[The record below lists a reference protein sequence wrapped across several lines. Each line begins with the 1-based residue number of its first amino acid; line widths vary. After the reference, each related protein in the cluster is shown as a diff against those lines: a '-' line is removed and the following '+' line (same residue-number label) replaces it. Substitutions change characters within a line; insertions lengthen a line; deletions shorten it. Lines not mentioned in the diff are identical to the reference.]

1 VGRRFDP
8 DRAHKIEMTGNKAFP
23 NPILSLRQIFSFNA
37 PQHLLPFGVLLS
49 RGVKTLAHRKREIKV
64 SLRKKAQAP
73 ATVAA
78 WSVSDL
84 SALYTQNRS
93 SLIAQAR
100 RILRSDADA
109 AEVVQDAF
117 LKFIL
122 AAPELDTAD
131 RAMAYLRT
139 TVNNLCLNVI
149 RATGSRPN
157 LVAIDSDATQ
167 ERLSEI
173 AAENHIPMDATLAA
187 AEDASIIRE
196 ALSRLSK
203 TQRTALV
210 MWEVEGRTTKEIATA
225 IGTSEKNV
233 RHVVQRARAS
243 FIRVLTEW
251 VVDEKTGATALD
263 SISGTYKKAA
273 ELAKKSSKVALSLL
287 IVMVAFLG
295 FNSVT
300 GSEFNNG
307 SLVSTFT
314 QEAPASVQS
323 SPSSLPDTNIDLSN
337 QKFIEDNSAINFRTS
352 KSLFAGLSKDGLPTG
367 FTVSDTTGNVG
378 SLFVSSQST
387 ITNPDG
393 YVLVSYAQSLG
404 ESTLNALFSQTI
416 TVDGAGT
423 SYFASP
429 SVTVAGSWF
438 PLTQT
443 GSASAITR
451 LSNGNYLL
459 TATIYIDSTVD
470 SALFVAATG
479 GLDVDAIPNEIT
491 TRIILNSSKS
501 SILAQAINIG
511 AKGVK

>member
-1 VGRRFDP
+1 
-8 DRAHKIEMTGNKAFP
+8 
-23 NPILSLRQIFSFNA
+23 
-37 PQHLLPFGVLLS
+37 
-49 RGVKTLAHRKREIKV
+49 V
-64 SLRKKAQAP
+64 SLRNKAQAP

-149 RATGSRPN
+149 RASGSRPN

-173 AAENHIPMDATLAA
+173 AAENHIPMDSTLAA

-196 ALSRLSK
+196 ALSRLSE

-251 VVDEKTGATALD
+251 VVDEKTGSTALD
-263 SISGTYKKAA
+263 ALSGTYKKAA

-300 GSEFNNG
+300 GSEFNTPTVTATAKQE
-307 SLVSTFT
+307 LPSTVNS
-314 QEAPASVQS
+314 EANNSSQS
-323 SPSSLPDTNIDLSN
+323 SAEEILSA
-337 QKFIEDNSAINFRTS
+337 QKIIQDYSAINFRTS

-367 FTVSDTTGNVG
+367 FTVSDLAGDVG
-378 SLFVSSQST
+378 SVGLSTQST

-393 YVLVSYAQSLG
+393 YVLVSYLQTYGDNVLNLLMSQSV
-404 ESTLNALFSQTI
+404 
-416 TVDGAGT
+416 TVDGSGT
-423 SYFASP
+423 SYYASP
-429 SVTVAGSWF
+429 SITVAGSWF

-443 GSASAITR
+443 GSASSITR

-459 TATIYIDSTVD
+459 TATLYIDSTID

>member
-1 VGRRFDP
+1 
-8 DRAHKIEMTGNKAFP
+8 
-23 NPILSLRQIFSFNA
+23 
-37 PQHLLPFGVLLS
+37 
-49 RGVKTLAHRKREIKV
+49 V

-73 ATVAA
+73 ASVAA

-196 ALSRLSK
+196 ALSRLSE

-210 MWEVEGRTTKEIATA
+210 MWEVEGRTTKEIASA

-273 ELAKKSSKVALSLL
+273 EIAKKSSKVALSLL

-300 GSEFNNG
+300 GSEFNTP
-307 SLVSTFT
+307 SITATAT
-314 QEAPASVQS
+314 QELPASVNSETNGNSSQS
-323 SPSSLPDTNIDLSN
+323 SIEEIPLT
-337 QKFIEDNSAINFRTS
+337 QKLIQDNAVINFRTS
-352 KSLFAGLSKDGLPTG
+352 KSLFAGLSKDGLPIG
-367 FTVSDTTGNVG
+367 FTISDSAGDVG
-378 SLFVSSQST
+378 SFGLSTSSK

-393 YVLVSYAQSLG
+393 YVLVSYLQAYGDNVVNLLMSQSV
-404 ESTLNALFSQTI
+404 
-416 TVDGAGT
+416 TVDGSGT
-423 SYFASP
+423 SYYASP
-429 SVTVAGSWF
+429 SITVAGSWF
-438 PLTQT
+438 PLTQA
-443 GSASAITR
+443 GSSSTITR
-451 LSNGNYLL
+451 LASGNYLL
-459 TATIYIDSTVD
+459 TATLYIDSTVE
-470 SALFVAATG
+470 SPLFVQATG
-479 GLDVDAIPNEIT
+479 GLDVDAIPSEIT
-491 TRIILNSSKS
+491 TRIILDSSKS

-511 AKGVK
+511 AKGAK

>member
-1 VGRRFDP
+1 
-8 DRAHKIEMTGNKAFP
+8 
-23 NPILSLRQIFSFNA
+23 
-37 PQHLLPFGVLLS
+37 
-49 RGVKTLAHRKREIKV
+49 V
-64 SLRKKAQAP
+64 SLREKAQAP

-157 LVAIDSDATQ
+157 LVALDSDSSQ

-196 ALSRLSK
+196 ALSRLSE

-210 MWEVEGRTTKEIATA
+210 MWEVEGRTTKEIAQT

-243 FIRVLTEW
+243 FIRILTEW
-251 VVDEKTGATALD
+251 VVDEKTGSTALEAL
-263 SISGTYKKAA
+263 SGTYKKAA

-300 GSEFNNG
+300 GSEFN
-307 SLVSTFT
+307 SPTIIASAQQEVPSTVSSETNNNSSQSAAEENLST
-314 QEAPASVQS
+314 QKITQ
-323 SPSSLPDTNIDLSN
+323 
-337 QKFIEDNSAINFRTS
+337 DNLTVNFRTS
-352 KSLFAGLSKDGLPTG
+352 NSLFAGLSKDGLPAG
-367 FTVSDTTGNVG
+367 FTVSDLAGDVG
-378 SLFVSSQST
+378 SVGLSSQS
-387 ITNPDG
+387 IIKNPDG
-393 YVLVSYAQSLG
+393 YVLVSYLQAYGDNAVNLLMSQSV
-404 ESTLNALFSQTI
+404 TI
-416 TVDGAGT
+416 DGAGT
-423 SYFASP
+423 SYYASP
-429 SVTVAGSWF
+429 SITVAGSWF
-438 PLTQT
+438 PLTQA
-443 GSASAITR
+443 GSASTISR
-451 LSNGNYLL
+451 LPNGNYLL
-459 TATIYIDSTVD
+459 TATLYIDSTVD

-491 TRIILNSSKS
+491 TRIILDSSKGT
-501 SILAQAINIG
+501 ILAQAINIG
-511 AKGVK
+511 ARGVK

>member
-1 VGRRFDP
+1 
-8 DRAHKIEMTGNKAFP
+8 M
-23 NPILSLRQIFSFNA
+23 
-37 PQHLLPFGVLLS
+37 
-49 RGVKTLAHRKREIKV
+49 AHRKREIKV

-157 LVAIDSDATQ
+157 LVAIDSDASQ

-173 AAENHIPMDATLAA
+173 AAENHIPMDSTLAA
-187 AEDASIIRE
+187 AEDASLIRE
-196 ALSRLSK
+196 ALSRLSE

-210 MWEVEGRTTKEIATA
+210 MWEVEGRTTKEIAQV

-243 FIRVLTEW
+243 FVRVLSEW
-251 VVDEKTGATALD
+251 VVDEKSGATALD
-263 SISGTYKKAA
+263 ALSGTYKKAS

-295 FNSVT
+295 FNSIT
-300 GSEFNNG
+300 GSEFNTSNVIRT
-307 SLVSTFT
+307 LVQESPTSPQTPPLVQLPNSTN
-314 QEAPASVQS
+314 EERSVQELIS
-323 SPSSLPDTNIDLSN
+323 DDSL
-337 QKFIEDNSAINFRTS
+337 INFRAAN
-352 KSLFAGLSKDGLPTG
+352 SLFAGLSKDGLPTG
-367 FTVSDTTGNVG
+367 LTVSDSSGEIG
-378 SLFVSSQST
+378 SIGLSSQSV
-387 ITNPDG
+387 IKNPDG
-393 YVLVSYAQSLG
+393 YVLVSYLQAYGAETINLLMSQS
-404 ESTLNALFSQTI
+404 I
-416 TVDGAGT
+416 TVDGSGT
-423 SYFASP
+423 SYYASP
-429 SVTVAGSWF
+429 SITVAGSWF
-438 PLTQT
+438 PLTQS
-443 GSASAITR
+443 GLASTISR

-459 TATIYIDSTVD
+459 TATLYIDSTVD

-479 GLDVDAIPNEIT
+479 GLDVDVIPNEIT
-491 TRIILNSSKS
+491 TRIILDSSKG
-501 SILAQAINIG
+501 SILAQAINVS

>member
-1 VGRRFDP
+1 
-8 DRAHKIEMTGNKAFP
+8 
-23 NPILSLRQIFSFNA
+23 
-37 PQHLLPFGVLLS
+37 
-49 RGVKTLAHRKREIKV
+49 LAHRKREIKV

-73 ATVAA
+73 ATIAA

-122 AAPELDTAD
+122 AAPELDTTD

-157 LVAIDSDATQ
+157 LVALDSDTSQ
-167 ERLSEI
+167 ERLAEI
-173 AAENHIPMDATLAA
+173 AAENHIPMDSTLAA
-187 AEDASIIRE
+187 AEDASLIRE
-196 ALSRLSK
+196 ALSRLSE

-210 MWEVEGRTTKEIATA
+210 MWEVEGRTTKEIAQA

-243 FIRVLTEW
+243 FVRVLSEW
-251 VVDEKTGATALD
+251 VVDEKSGATALD
-263 SISGTYKKAA
+263 ALSGTYKKAS

-295 FNSVT
+295 FNSIT
-300 GSEFNNG
+300 GSEFNTSNVIRT
-307 SLVSTFT
+307 LVQETPTSPQTPPLVQLPNSTN
-314 QEAPASVQS
+314 EELSVQELTS
-323 SPSSLPDTNIDLSN
+323 
-337 QKFIEDNSAINFRTS
+337 DNSLINFRAVN
-352 KSLFAGLSKDGLPTG
+352 SLFAGLSKDGLPIG
-367 FTVSDTTGNVG
+367 LTVSDSSGEIG
-378 SLFVSSQST
+378 SIGLSSQSVVK
-387 ITNPDG
+387 NPDG
-393 YVLVSYAQSLG
+393 YVLVSYLQAYGAETINLLMSQS
-404 ESTLNALFSQTI
+404 I
-416 TVDGAGT
+416 TVDGSGT
-423 SYFASP
+423 SYYASP
-429 SVTVAGSWF
+429 SITVAGSWF
-438 PLTQT
+438 PLTQS
-443 GSASAITR
+443 GSASTISR

-459 TATIYIDSTVD
+459 TATLYIDSTVD

-479 GLDVDAIPNEIT
+479 GLDVDVIPNEIT
-491 TRIILNSSKS
+491 TRIILDSSKS
-501 SILAQAINIG
+501 SILAQAINIS
-511 AKGVK
+511 ARGVK

>member
-1 VGRRFDP
+1 
-8 DRAHKIEMTGNKAFP
+8 M
-23 NPILSLRQIFSFNA
+23 
-37 PQHLLPFGVLLS
+37 
-49 RGVKTLAHRKREIKV
+49 

-93 SLIAQAR
+93 SLVAQAR

-157 LVAIDSDATQ
+157 LVALDSDTSQ
-167 ERLSEI
+167 ERLAEI

-196 ALSRLSK
+196 ALSRLSE

-243 FIRVLTEW
+243 FIRVLSEW
-251 VVDEKTGATALD
+251 VVDDKTGSTALD
-263 SISGTYKKAA
+263 ALSGTYKKAA

-287 IVMVAFLG
+287 IVMVAFIG

-300 GSEFNNG
+300 GSELNTVNVIT
-307 SLVSTFT
+307 SLT
-314 QEAPASVQS
+314 QEAPAPDNSDVS
-323 SPSSLPDTNIDLSN
+323 TNPSPSTTDENLAD
-337 QKFIEDNSAINFRTS
+337 QKLTEDNGVINFRTS
-352 KSLFAGLSKDGLPTG
+352 KSLFAGLSIDGLPTG
-367 FTVSDTTGNVG
+367 FTVSDNSGEVG
-378 SLFVSSQST
+378 SVFVTGQAK
-387 ITNPDG
+387 IINPDG
-393 YVLVSYAQSLG
+393 YVLVSYLKSNGEDVINLLMSQS
-404 ESTLNALFSQTI
+404 I
-416 TVDGAGT
+416 TVDGSGS
-423 SYFASP
+423 SYYATP
-429 SVTVAGSWF
+429 SITVAGSWF

-443 GSASAITR
+443 GTASTITR

-459 TATIYIDSTVD
+459 TATLYIDSTLD
-470 SALFVAATG
+470 SSLFVAATG
-479 GLDVDAIPNEIT
+479 GLDVGSIPEEIS
-491 TRIILNSSKS
+491 TRIILDSSKN

-511 AKGVK
+511 AKGLK

>member
-1 VGRRFDP
+1 
-8 DRAHKIEMTGNKAFP
+8 M
-23 NPILSLRQIFSFNA
+23 
-37 PQHLLPFGVLLS
+37 
-49 RGVKTLAHRKREIKV
+49 

-173 AAENHIPMDATLAA
+173 AAENHIPMDSTLAA

-196 ALSRLSK
+196 AVSRLSE

-210 MWEVEGRTTKEIATA
+210 MWEVEGRTTKEIAQA
-225 IGTSEKNV
+225 IGTTEKNV
-233 RHVVQRARAS
+233 RHVIQRARAS
-243 FIRVLTEW
+243 FVRVLSEW
-251 VVDEKTGATALD
+251 VIDESTGSTALD
-263 SISGTYKKAA
+263 ALAGTYKKAA

-300 GSEFNNG
+300 GSEFNTANVIT
-307 SLVSTFT
+307 SLT
-314 QEAPASVQS
+314 QEAPALDNSDVS
-323 SPSSLPDTNIDLSN
+323 TTPSPSSTDKNLVN
-337 QKFIEDNSAINFRTS
+337 QKLIEDNSAINFRAS
-352 KSLFAGLSKDGLPTG
+352 KLLFAGLSKDGLPTG
-367 FTVSDTTGNVG
+367 LTVSDSAGDVG
-378 SLFVSSQST
+378 SVGLSSQST

-393 YVLVSYAQSLG
+393 YVLVSYLQAYDENVINLLMSQSV
-404 ESTLNALFSQTI
+404 
-416 TVDGAGT
+416 TVDGSGT

-429 SVTVAGSWF
+429 SITVAGSWF

-459 TATIYIDSTVD
+459 TATLYIDSTVD
-470 SALFVAATG
+470 SPLFVPATG

>member
-1 VGRRFDP
+1 
-8 DRAHKIEMTGNKAFP
+8 
-23 NPILSLRQIFSFNA
+23 
-37 PQHLLPFGVLLS
+37 
-49 RGVKTLAHRKREIKV
+49 V

-157 LVAIDSDATQ
+157 LVAIDLDATQ

-196 ALSRLSK
+196 ALSRLSE

-210 MWEVEGRTTKEIATA
+210 MWEVEGRTTKEIADV

-251 VVDEKTGATALD
+251 VVDEKTGSTALD
-263 SISGTYKKAA
+263 ALSGTYKKAA

-287 IVMVAFLG
+287 IVLVAFLG

-300 GSEFNNG
+300 GTEFNTG
-307 SLVSTFT
+307 SAVSNFT
-314 QEAPASVQS
+314 QEAPITTQIAPVT
-323 SPSSLPDTNIDLSN
+323 PAPDTTEVDLSN
-337 QKFIEDNSAINFRTS
+337 QKLVEDNSAISFRAS
-352 KSLFAGLSKDGLPTG
+352 KSLFAGLSKDGLPNG
-367 FTVSDTTGNVG
+367 FTVSDSAGNVG
-378 SLFVSSQST
+378 SLSVSSQST

-393 YVLVSYAQSLG
+393 YVLVSYAQSQG
-404 ESTLNALFSQTI
+404 NNETLNLLISQTI
-416 TVDGAGT
+416 TVDGSGT
-423 SYFASP
+423 SYYGSP

-443 GSASAITR
+443 GSASTISR

-459 TATIYIDSTVD
+459 TNTIYIDSTVD

-479 GLDVDAIPNEIT
+479 GLDVAAIPNEVT

-501 SILAQAINIG
+501 TILAQAINIG
-511 AKGVK
+511 ANGVK

>member
-1 VGRRFDP
+1 
-8 DRAHKIEMTGNKAFP
+8 
-23 NPILSLRQIFSFNA
+23 
-37 PQHLLPFGVLLS
+37 
-49 RGVKTLAHRKREIKV
+49 V

-73 ATVAA
+73 ASVAA

-131 RAMAYLRT
+131 RAIAYLRT
-139 TVNNLCLNVI
+139 TVNNLCLNII

-173 AAENHIPMDATLAA
+173 AAQNHIPMDATLAA

-196 ALSRLSK
+196 ALSRLSE

-210 MWEVEGRTTKEIATA
+210 MWEIEGRTTKEIAAA

-263 SISGTYKKAA
+263 SISSTYKKAA

-300 GSEFNNG
+300 GSEFNTPTITATAKQE
-307 SLVSTFT
+307 LPSTVNSET
-314 QEAPASVQS
+314 NNNSPQS
-323 SPSSLPDTNIDLSN
+323 ATEENLSD
-337 QKFIEDNSAINFRTS
+337 QRVFQDNSVINFRAS

-367 FTVSDTTGNVG
+367 FTVSDSAGDVG
-378 SLFVSSQST
+378 SVGLSTQST

-393 YVLVSYAQSLG
+393 YVLVSYLQAFGGNVVNLLMSQSV
-404 ESTLNALFSQTI
+404 
-416 TVDGAGT
+416 TVDGSGT

-429 SVTVAGSWF
+429 SITIGGSWF

-443 GSASAITR
+443 GSASTTTR

-470 SALFVAATG
+470 SPLFVPATG

-501 SILAQAINIG
+501 LILAQAINIS

>member
-1 VGRRFDP
+1 
-8 DRAHKIEMTGNKAFP
+8 M
-23 NPILSLRQIFSFNA
+23 
-37 PQHLLPFGVLLS
+37 
-49 RGVKTLAHRKREIKV
+49 

-157 LVAIDSDATQ
+157 LVALDSDTSQ
-167 ERLSEI
+167 ERLAEI
-173 AAENHIPMDATLAA
+173 AAENHIPMDSTLAA
-187 AEDASIIRE
+187 AEDASLIRE
-196 ALSRLSK
+196 ALSRLSE

-210 MWEVEGRTTKEIATA
+210 MWEVEGRTTKEIAQA
-225 IGTSEKNV
+225 IGTSETNV

-300 GSEFNNG
+300 GSEFNTANVIT
-307 SLVSTFT
+307 SLT
-314 QEAPASVQS
+314 QEAPSSDNLEAPTTP
-323 SPSSLPDTNIDLSN
+323 SPSSTDENLVN
-337 QKFIEDNSAINFRTS
+337 QKLIEENSEINFRAS

-367 FTVSDTTGNVG
+367 FTVSDSVGDVG
-378 SLFVSSQST
+378 STGLSTQST

-393 YVLVSYAQSLG
+393 YVLVSYLQSFGVEAINL
-404 ESTLNALFSQTI
+404 LMSQSI
-416 TVDGAGT
+416 TVDGSGT
-423 SYFASP
+423 SYYASP
-429 SVTVAGSWF
+429 SITVAGSWF
-438 PLTQT
+438 PLTQS
-443 GSASAITR
+443 GSASTITR

-459 TATIYIDSTVD
+459 TATLYIDSTVD

>member
-1 VGRRFDP
+1 
-8 DRAHKIEMTGNKAFP
+8 
-23 NPILSLRQIFSFNA
+23 
-37 PQHLLPFGVLLS
+37 
-49 RGVKTLAHRKREIKV
+49 V

-122 AAPELDTAD
+122 AAPELDTAE

-157 LVAIDSDATQ
+157 LVAIDSDASQ
-167 ERLSEI
+167 ERLATL
-173 AAENHIPMDATLAA
+173 AAQSYIPMDATLAA

-196 ALSRLSK
+196 ALSRLSE

-210 MWEVEGRTTKEIATA
+210 MWEVEGRTTKEIAHA

-243 FIRVLTEW
+243 FVRVLTEW
-251 VVDEKTGATALD
+251 VVDEKTGSTALD
-263 SISGTYKKAA
+263 ALSGTYKKAA

-300 GSEFNNG
+300 GSEFN
-307 SLVSTFT
+307 TPT
-314 QEAPASVQS
+314 ITAAAQQEVPSAVNSEANSNSSQS
-323 SPSSLPDTNIDLSN
+323 PTEETLSPTEETLSA
-337 QKFIEDNSAINFRTS
+337 QKLIQDNSDINFRIS
-352 KSLFAGLSKDGLPTG
+352 KSLFAGLSKDGLPTA
-367 FTVSDTTGNVG
+367 FTVSDSAGEVG
-378 SLFVSSQST
+378 SVGLSSQST

-393 YVLVSYAQSLG
+393 YVLVSYLQAYGDNVVNLLMSQSV
-404 ESTLNALFSQTI
+404 
-416 TVDGAGT
+416 TVDGTGT
-423 SYFASP
+423 SYYATP
-429 SVTVAGSWF
+429 SITIAGSWF
-438 PLTQT
+438 PLTQS

-459 TATIYIDSTVD
+459 TATLYIDSTID
-470 SALFVAATG
+470 SPLFVAATG

-501 SILAQAINIG
+501 SILAQAINIS

>member
-1 VGRRFDP
+1 V
-8 DRAHKIEMTGNKAFP
+8 
-23 NPILSLRQIFSFNA
+23 SF
-37 PQHLLPFGVLLS
+37 
-49 RGVKTLAHRKREIKV
+49 
-64 SLRKKAQAP
+64 RKKAQAP

-173 AAENHIPMDATLAA
+173 AVENHIPMDSTLAA

-196 ALSRLSK
+196 ALSRLSE

-243 FIRVLTEW
+243 FVRILSEW
-251 VVDEKTGATALD
+251 VVDENTGSTALD
-263 SISGTYKKAA
+263 ALAGTYKKAA
-273 ELAKKSSKVALSLL
+273 DLAKKSSKVALSLL

-295 FNSVT
+295 FNSIT
-300 GSEFNNG
+300 GTEFNASNNIKT
-307 SLVSTFT
+307 LV
-314 QEAPASVQS
+314 QETPVSSQTTPLS
-323 SPSSLPDTNIDLSN
+323 QSPSENDEELST
-337 QKFIEDNSAINFRTS
+337 QKLIEENSSINFRTA

-367 FTVSDTTGNVG
+367 FTVSDKAGEVG
-378 SLFVSSQST
+378 SIGLSAQST

-393 YVLVSYAQSLG
+393 YVLVSYLQSFGG
-404 ESTLNALFSQTI
+404 EAINLLMSQSI
-416 TVDGAGT
+416 TVDGSGT
-423 SYFASP
+423 SYYASP
-429 SVTVAGSWF
+429 SITVAGSWF
-438 PLTQT
+438 PLTQS
-443 GSASAITR
+443 GSASTMTR

-459 TATIYIDSTVD
+459 TATLYIDSTVD

-479 GLDVDAIPNEIT
+479 GLDVDAIPNEIS

-501 SILAQAINIG
+501 SILAQAINIS

>member
-1 VGRRFDP
+1 
-8 DRAHKIEMTGNKAFP
+8 M
-23 NPILSLRQIFSFNA
+23 
-37 PQHLLPFGVLLS
+37 
-49 RGVKTLAHRKREIKV
+49 

-73 ATVAA
+73 ASVAA

-84 SALYTQNRS
+84 SALYTQNRA

-122 AAPELDTAD
+122 AAPELDTAE

-196 ALSRLSK
+196 ALSRLSE

-300 GSEFNNG
+300 GSEFNTANVIT
-307 SLVSTFT
+307 SLT
-314 QEAPASVQS
+314 QEAPAPDNSDAS
-323 SPSSLPDTNIDLSN
+323 TTPSPSSTDESLVN
-337 QKFIEDNSAINFRTS
+337 QKLIEENSVINFRTS
-352 KSLFAGLSKDGLPTG
+352 KSLFAGLSKDGLPIG
-367 FTVSDTTGNVG
+367 FTVSDAAGNVG
-378 SLFVSSQST
+378 SLSVSSQST

-404 ESTLNALFSQTI
+404 ESTLNALISQTI

-438 PLTQT
+438 PLTQS
-443 GSASAITR
+443 GSASTVTR

-501 SILAQAINIG
+501 TILAQAINIG

>member
-1 VGRRFDP
+1 
-8 DRAHKIEMTGNKAFP
+8 
-23 NPILSLRQIFSFNA
+23 
-37 PQHLLPFGVLLS
+37 
-49 RGVKTLAHRKREIKV
+49 V

-93 SLIAQAR
+93 SLVAQAR

-196 ALSRLSK
+196 ALSRLSEI
-203 TQRTALV
+203 QRTALV

-263 SISGTYKKAA
+263 SISVTYKKAA

-300 GSEFNNG
+300 GSEFNTANVIT
-307 SLVSTFT
+307 SLT
-314 QEAPASVQS
+314 QEAPASNNS
-323 SPSSLPDTNIDLSN
+323 DASTTPSPSTTSDSVVN
-337 QKFIEDNSAINFRTS
+337 QKLIEENSEINFRAS

-367 FTVSDTTGNVG
+367 FTVADASGNVG
-378 SLFVSSQST
+378 SLSVSSQST
-387 ITNPDG
+387 IVNPDG
-393 YVLVSYAQSLG
+393 YVLVSYAQSQG
-404 ESTLNALFSQTI
+404 ESTLNALVSQTI

-423 SYFASP
+423 SYFATP
-429 SVTVAGSWF
+429 SVTVAGSWY

-443 GSASAITR
+443 GSASTITR

-459 TATIYIDSTVD
+459 TATIYVDSTVD
-470 SALFVAATG
+470 LALFVAATG

>member
-1 VGRRFDP
+1 
-8 DRAHKIEMTGNKAFP
+8 M
-23 NPILSLRQIFSFNA
+23 
-37 PQHLLPFGVLLS
+37 
-49 RGVKTLAHRKREIKV
+49 

-73 ATVAA
+73 ASVAA

-131 RAMAYLRT
+131 RALAYLRT
-139 TVNNLCLNVI
+139 TVNNLCLNAI

-173 AAENHIPMDATLAA
+173 AAENHIPMDTTLAA
-187 AEDASIIRE
+187 AEDASLIRE
-196 ALSRLSK
+196 ALSRLSE

-210 MWEVEGRTTKEIATA
+210 MWEVEGRTTKEIAQA

-251 VVDEKTGATALD
+251 VVDEKTGATALEAL
-263 SISGTYKKAA
+263 SGTYKKAA

-300 GSEFNNG
+300 GSEFNTANVIT
-307 SLVSTFT
+307 SLT
-314 QEAPASVQS
+314 QEAPAPDNSDAS
-323 SPSSLPDTNIDLSN
+323 TTPTPSSTDENLVN
-337 QKFIEDNSAINFRTS
+337 QKLIEDNSAINFRTS
-352 KSLFAGLSKDGLPTG
+352 KSLFAGLSKDGLPTS
-367 FTVSDTTGNVG
+367 FTVSDATGALG
-378 SLFVSSQST
+378 SIGLSGQST
-387 ITNPDG
+387 MTNPDG
-393 YVLVSYAQSLG
+393 YVLVSYLQTYGENVINLLMSQSV
-404 ESTLNALFSQTI
+404 
-416 TVDGAGT
+416 TVDGSGT

-429 SVTVAGSWF
+429 SITVAGSWF

-443 GSASAITR
+443 GSASTITR

>member
-1 VGRRFDP
+1 
-8 DRAHKIEMTGNKAFP
+8 
-23 NPILSLRQIFSFNA
+23 
-37 PQHLLPFGVLLS
+37 
-49 RGVKTLAHRKREIKV
+49 V

-196 ALSRLSK
+196 ALSRLSE

-210 MWEVEGRTTKEIATA
+210 MWEVEGRTTKEIAAA

-251 VVDEKTGATALD
+251 VVDDKTGSTALD
-263 SISGTYKKAA
+263 ALSGTYKKAA

-300 GSEFNNG
+300 GSEFNTG
-307 SLVSTFT
+307 SVVTGIT
-314 QEAPASVQS
+314 QDAPALTQPAPSQSNPSTSV
-323 SPSSLPDTNIDLSN
+323 NELSN
-337 QKFIEDNSAINFRTS
+337 QKIVEDNSAINFKAS
-352 KSLFAGLSKDGLPTG
+352 KSLFEGLSKDGVPTG
-367 FTVSDTTGNVG
+367 FTVSDSSGNFGAINVFPT
-378 SLFVSSQST
+378 SP

-393 YVLVSYAQSLG
+393 YDLISYVQSTG
-404 ESTLNALFSQTI
+404 VNTLNILLSQSI
-416 TVDGAGT
+416 TVNGAGT
-423 SYFASP
+423 SYSASP
-429 SVTVAGSWF
+429 SVTIAGNWYPMTLAGSDSNI
-438 PLTQT
+438 Q
-443 GSASAITR
+443 R

-459 TATIYIDSTVD
+459 IATLYVDSTVESGVFFD
-470 SALFVAATG
+470 STS
-479 GLDVDAIPNEIT
+479 GLDVDAIPAEIS
-491 TRIILNSSKS
+491 TRIIMDSSKS
-501 SILAQAINIG
+501 RILAQAINVS

>member
-1 VGRRFDP
+1 
-8 DRAHKIEMTGNKAFP
+8 M
-23 NPILSLRQIFSFNA
+23 
-37 PQHLLPFGVLLS
+37 
-49 RGVKTLAHRKREIKV
+49 

-131 RAMAYLRT
+131 RAMAYLRA

-157 LVAIDSDATQ
+157 LVALDSDTSQ
-167 ERLSEI
+167 ERLAEI

-196 ALSRLSK
+196 ALSRLSE

-210 MWEVEGRTTKEIATA
+210 MWEVEGRTTKEIAQA

-251 VVDEKTGATALD
+251 VVDEKTGSTALD
-263 SISGTYKKAA
+263 ALSGTYKKAA

-300 GSEFNNG
+300 GSEFNTPTVIA
-307 SLVSTFT
+307 SAKQEVLSTVNSET
-314 QEAPASVQS
+314 NNDSSQSAPVGNLSDRKIIQGNSV
-323 SPSSLPDTNIDLSN
+323 
-337 QKFIEDNSAINFRTS
+337 INFRTS
-352 KSLFAGLSKDGLPTG
+352 KSLFAGLSKEGLPTG
-367 FTVSDTTGNVG
+367 FTVSDSAGELG
-378 SLFVSSQST
+378 SFGLSNQST
-387 ITNPDG
+387 IINPDG
-393 YVLVSYAQSLG
+393 YVFVSYLQTYGDNVINLLMSQSV
-404 ESTLNALFSQTI
+404 
-416 TVDGAGT
+416 TVDGSGT
-423 SYFASP
+423 SYYASP
-429 SVTVAGSWF
+429 SITVAGSWF

-443 GSASAITR
+443 GYASAITR
-451 LSNGNYLL
+451 LSNGDYLL
-459 TATIYIDSTVD
+459 TATLYIDSTID
-470 SALFVAATG
+470 SPPFVMASS
-479 GLDVDAIPNEIT
+479 GLDVDEIPNEIT

>member
-1 VGRRFDP
+1 
-8 DRAHKIEMTGNKAFP
+8 M
-23 NPILSLRQIFSFNA
+23 
-37 PQHLLPFGVLLS
+37 
-49 RGVKTLAHRKREIKV
+49 

-157 LVAIDSDATQ
+157 LVALDSDTSQ
-167 ERLSEI
+167 ERLAEI
-173 AAENHIPMDATLAA
+173 ATANHIPMDATLAA

-196 ALSRLSK
+196 ALSRLSE

-210 MWEVEGRTTKEIATA
+210 MWEVEGRTTQEIAQA

-251 VVDEKTGATALD
+251 IVDEKTGSTALD
-263 SISGTYKKAA
+263 ALSGTYKKAA

-287 IVMVAFLG
+287 IVLVAFLG

-300 GSEFNNG
+300 GSEFNTANVVT
-307 SLVSTFT
+307 SLT
-314 QEAPASVQS
+314 QEAPAPDNSDAS
-323 SPSSLPDTNIDLSN
+323 TTPSPSSTDENLAN
-337 QKFIEDNSAINFRTS
+337 QKLIEENSEINFRAS
-352 KSLFAGLSKDGLPTG
+352 KSLFAGLTKDGLPTG
-367 FTVSDTTGNVG
+367 FTISDNRGDVGFVGLTG
-378 SLFVSSQST
+378 QST

-393 YVLVSYAQSLG
+393 YVLVSYVQSYGDNVINL
-404 ESTLNALFSQTI
+404 LMSQSVS
-416 TVDGAGT
+416 VDGSGT

-429 SVTVAGSWF
+429 SITVANSWF

-443 GSASAITR
+443 GSASTITR
-451 LSNGNYLL
+451 LANGNYLL
-459 TATIYIDSTVD
+459 TATLYIDSTVD

-479 GLDVDAIPNEIT
+479 GLDVDAIPNEIS
-491 TRIILNSSKS
+491 TRIILNSSKNT
-501 SILAQAINIG
+501 ILAQAINIG

>member
-1 VGRRFDP
+1 
-8 DRAHKIEMTGNKAFP
+8 M
-23 NPILSLRQIFSFNA
+23 
-37 PQHLLPFGVLLS
+37 
-49 RGVKTLAHRKREIKV
+49 AHRKREIKV
-64 SLRKKAQAP
+64 SLRKKVQAP

-84 SALYTQNRS
+84 SALYTQHRS

-122 AAPELDTAD
+122 AAPELDSAD

-157 LVAIDSDATQ
+157 LVAIDSEATQ

-173 AAENHIPMDATLAA
+173 AAENHVPMDTTLAA

-196 ALSRLSK
+196 ALSRLSQ

-233 RHVVQRARAS
+233 RHVIQRARAS
-243 FIRVLTEW
+243 FIRVLSDW
-251 VVDEKTGATALD
+251 VVDEKAGTTALD
-263 SISGTYKKAA
+263 TLSGTYKKAA
-273 ELAKKSSKVALSLL
+273 ELARKSSKVALSLL

-300 GSEFNNG
+300 GSEFNTSNVINN
-307 SLVSTFT
+307 LT
-314 QEAPASVQS
+314 QEAQVEISPTPLSTPSQNPVNSNSVS
-323 SPSSLPDTNIDLSN
+323 EKTDIN
-337 QKFIEDNSAINFRTS
+337 NSQINFRAS
-352 KSLFAGLSKDGLPTG
+352 KSLFAGLSKDGIPTG
-367 FTVSDTTGNVG
+367 FTVSDIAGEIGSIGLTG
-378 SLFVSSQST
+378 QST

-393 YVLVSYAQSLG
+393 FVMVSYVQSVGGNVINL
-404 ESTLNALFSQTI
+404 LLSQSI
-416 TVDGAGT
+416 TVDGSGT
-423 SYFASP
+423 SYFGSP
-429 SVTVAGSWF
+429 SITVAGSWF

-443 GSASAITR
+443 GSASSITR
-451 LSNGNYLL
+451 LANGNYLL
-459 TATIYIDSTVD
+459 NATLYIDSTVD
-470 SALFVAATG
+470 SALVMAATG
-479 GLDVDAIPNEIT
+479 GLDVDAIPNEIS
-491 TRIILNSSKS
+491 TRIILSSSKS

>member
-1 VGRRFDP
+1 
-8 DRAHKIEMTGNKAFP
+8 M
-23 NPILSLRQIFSFNA
+23 
-37 PQHLLPFGVLLS
+37 
-49 RGVKTLAHRKREIKV
+49 

-157 LVAIDSDATQ
+157 LVALDSDTSQ
-167 ERLSEI
+167 ERLAEI

-196 ALSRLSK
+196 ALSRLSE

-210 MWEVEGRTTKEIATA
+210 MWEVEGRTTREIAQA

-251 VVDEKTGATALD
+251 VVDEKTGSTALD
-263 SISGTYKKAA
+263 ALSGTYKKAS

-300 GSEFNNG
+300 GSEFNTPTITATAKQE
-307 SLVSTFT
+307 VPSTVNSET
-314 QEAPASVQS
+314 NNDSSQS
-323 SPSSLPDTNIDLSN
+323 PTVENLLD
-337 QKFIEDNSAINFRTS
+337 QKIIQDNATINFRTS

-367 FTVSDTTGNVG
+367 FTLSDSAGEVG
-378 SLFVSSQST
+378 SVGLSNQST

-393 YVLVSYAQSLG
+393 YVLVSYLQAYGDNVVNLLMSQSV
-404 ESTLNALFSQTI
+404 
-416 TVDGAGT
+416 TVDGSGT
-423 SYFASP
+423 SYYASP
-429 SVTVAGSWF
+429 SITVAGSWF
-438 PLTQT
+438 PLTQS
-443 GSASAITR
+443 GSTTSITR
-451 LSNGNYLL
+451 LSSGNYLL
-459 TATIYIDSTVD
+459 IATLYIDSTIE
-470 SALFVAATG
+470 SPLFVPATG

-501 SILAQAINIG
+501 SILAQATNIG

>member
-1 VGRRFDP
+1 
-8 DRAHKIEMTGNKAFP
+8 
-23 NPILSLRQIFSFNA
+23 
-37 PQHLLPFGVLLS
+37 
-49 RGVKTLAHRKREIKV
+49 V
-64 SLRKKAQAP
+64 SLRKKAKAP

-173 AAENHIPMDATLAA
+173 AAQNHIPMDATLAA

-196 ALSRLSK
+196 ALSRLSE

-210 MWEVEGRTTKEIATA
+210 MWEVEGRTTKEIAAA

-251 VVDEKTGATALD
+251 VVDEKTGSTALD
-263 SISGTYKKAA
+263 ALSGTYKKAA
-273 ELAKKSSKVALSLL
+273 ELAKKSSKAALSLL

-300 GSEFNNG
+300 GSELNTG
-307 SLVSTFT
+307 SVISSIT
-314 QEAPASVQS
+314 QEMPITNEIAPKAP
-323 SPSSLPDTNIDLSN
+323 SPTESDIAASN
-337 QKFIEDNSAINFRTS
+337 QKLVDDNSAINFRTVN
-352 KSLFAGLSKDGLPTG
+352 SLFAGLSKDGLPTG
-367 FTVSDTTGNVG
+367 FTLSDSAGD
-378 SLFVSSQST
+378 VSSLSLT
-387 ITNPDG
+387 SESKISNPDG
-393 YVLVSYAQSLG
+393 YVLVSYAQSQG
-404 ESTLNALFSQTI
+404 DSAINALIAQTI
-416 TVDGAGT
+416 TVDGSGT

-443 GSASAITR
+443 GSASTITR

-501 SILAQAINIG
+501 SILAQAINIDT
-511 AKGVK
+511 KGVK

>member
-1 VGRRFDP
+1 
-8 DRAHKIEMTGNKAFP
+8 
-23 NPILSLRQIFSFNA
+23 
-37 PQHLLPFGVLLS
+37 
-49 RGVKTLAHRKREIKV
+49 V

-73 ATVAA
+73 STVAA

-196 ALSRLSK
+196 ALSRLSE

-243 FIRVLTEW
+243 FIRVLAEW

-300 GSEFNNG
+300 GSEFNTPNIIA
-307 SLVSTFT
+307 STK
-314 QEAPASVQS
+314 QEAPSTVNSEDNNNSPQSTAEENPSVQR
-323 SPSSLPDTNIDLSN
+323 II
-337 QKFIEDNSAINFRTS
+337 QDNSEINFRTS

-367 FTVSDTTGNVG
+367 FSVSDSMGEVG
-378 SLFVSSQST
+378 SVGLSTQST

-393 YVLVSYAQSLG
+393 YVLVSYLQAYGDNVVNLLMSQS
-404 ESTLNALFSQTI
+404 I
-416 TVDGAGT
+416 TVDGSGT
-423 SYFASP
+423 SYYASP
-429 SVTVAGSWF
+429 SITVAGSWF
-438 PLTQT
+438 PLTQS
-443 GSASAITR
+443 GSASTISR

-479 GLDVDAIPNEIT
+479 GLDVDAIPNEIS

-501 SILAQAINIG
+501 TILAQAIYIG

>member
-1 VGRRFDP
+1 
-8 DRAHKIEMTGNKAFP
+8 M
-23 NPILSLRQIFSFNA
+23 
-37 PQHLLPFGVLLS
+37 
-49 RGVKTLAHRKREIKV
+49 

-157 LVAIDSDATQ
+157 LVALDSDTSQ

-173 AAENHIPMDATLAA
+173 AAENHISMDATLAA
-187 AEDASIIRE
+187 AEDASLIRE
-196 ALSRLSK
+196 ALSRLSE

-210 MWEVEGRTTKEIATA
+210 MWEVEGRSTKEIAQA

-300 GSEFNNG
+300 GSELNTANVIT
-307 SLVSTFT
+307 SLT
-314 QEAPASVQS
+314 QEAPVPDNSVAPTTP
-323 SPSSLPDTNIDLSN
+323 SPSSTDENLAN
-337 QKFIEDNSAINFRTS
+337 QKLIEENSVINFRAS
-352 KSLFAGLSKDGLPTG
+352 KSLFAGLSKDGLPTS
-367 FTVSDTTGNVG
+367 FTVADATGAIG
-378 SLFVSSQST
+378 SIGLSGQAT

-393 YVLVSYAQSLG
+393 YVLVSYLQAYGNNVINLLMSQSV
-404 ESTLNALFSQTI
+404 
-416 TVDGAGT
+416 TVDGSGT

-429 SVTVAGSWF
+429 SITVAGSWF

-443 GSASAITR
+443 GSASTITR
-451 LSNGNYLL
+451 LPNGNYLL
-459 TATIYIDSTVD
+459 TATLYIDSTVD

>member
-1 VGRRFDP
+1 
-8 DRAHKIEMTGNKAFP
+8 M
-23 NPILSLRQIFSFNA
+23 
-37 PQHLLPFGVLLS
+37 
-49 RGVKTLAHRKREIKV
+49 

-157 LVAIDSDATQ
+157 LIALDSDTSQ
-167 ERLSEI
+167 ERLAEI
-173 AAENHIPMDATLAA
+173 AAENHIPMDVTLAA

-196 ALSRLSK
+196 ALSRLSE

-210 MWEVEGRTTKEIATA
+210 MWEVEGRSTKEIAQA

-251 VVDEKTGATALD
+251 VVDEKTGSTALEAL
-263 SISGTYKKAA
+263 SGTYKKAA
-273 ELAKKSSKVALSLL
+273 ELAQKSSKVALSLL

-300 GSEFNNG
+300 GSEF
-307 SLVSTFT
+307 STPT
-314 QEAPASVQS
+314 ITASAKQEAPTPLDS
-323 SPSSLPDTNIDLSN
+323 SAQNDSTQLEINDGLSN
-337 QKFIEDNSAINFRTS
+337 QKLIDDNSAINFRTS
-352 KSLFAGLSKDGLPTG
+352 KSLFAGLSKEGLPAG
-367 FTVSDTTGNVG
+367 FTVSDVSGEVG
-378 SLFVSSQST
+378 LIGVSGQSS
-387 ITNPDG
+387 INNPDG
-393 YVLVSYAQSLG
+393 YVLVSYLQSYG
-404 ESTLNALFSQTI
+404 DNAINLLMSQSI

-423 SYFASP
+423 SYYASP
-429 SVTVAGSWF
+429 SITVAGSWF
-438 PLTQT
+438 PLTQS
-443 GSASAITR
+443 GSASSITR
-451 LSNGNYLL
+451 LPNGNYLL
-459 TATIYIDSTVD
+459 TATLYIDSTID
-470 SALFVAATG
+470 SALFVPATG
-479 GLDVDAIPNEIT
+479 GLDVDAIPSEVN
-491 TRIILNSSKS
+491 TRIILDSSKS
-501 SILAQAINIG
+501 TILAQAVNISAQG
-511 AKGVK
+511 AK

>member
-1 VGRRFDP
+1 
-8 DRAHKIEMTGNKAFP
+8 
-23 NPILSLRQIFSFNA
+23 
-37 PQHLLPFGVLLS
+37 
-49 RGVKTLAHRKREIKV
+49 LAHRKREIKV

-73 ATVAA
+73 ATIAA

-122 AAPELDTAD
+122 AAPELDTED

-167 ERLSEI
+167 VRLSEI

-196 ALSRLSK
+196 ALSRLSE

-210 MWEVEGRTTKEIATA
+210 MWEVEGRTTKEIAQA

-233 RHVVQRARAS
+233 RHVIQRARAS
-243 FIRVLTEW
+243 FVRVLSDW
-251 VVDEKTGATALD
+251 VIDESTGSTALD
-263 SISGTYKKAA
+263 AVAGTYKKTA

-295 FNSVT
+295 FNSIT
-300 GSEFNNG
+300 GSEFNSVNVVS
-307 SLVSTFT
+307 SLT
-314 QEAPASVQS
+314 QEAPTPDNSDALTTP
-323 SPSSLPDTNIDLSN
+323 SPSTTGEIILN
-337 QKFIEDNSAINFRTS
+337 QKLIEERSEMDFRAS
-352 KSLFAGLSKDGLPTG
+352 KALFAGLSKDGLPIG
-367 FTVSDTTGNVG
+367 FTVSDSAGNVG
-378 SLFVSSQST
+378 SLSVSSQST

-393 YVLVSYAQSLG
+393 YVLVSYAQSQG
-404 ESTLNALFSQTI
+404 DSIINALISQTI
-416 TVDGAGT
+416 TVDGSGT
-423 SYFASP
+423 TYFASP

-438 PLTQT
+438 PLTQSGT
-443 GSASAITR
+443 ASTITR
-451 LSNGNYLL
+451 LSNGHYLL
-459 TATIYIDSTVD
+459 VSTIFIDSTVD
-470 SALFVAATG
+470 SALFVASQG
-479 GLDVDAIPNEIT
+479 GLNVDAIPNEIS
-491 TRIILNSSKS
+491 TRIILDSRKS
-501 SILAQAINIG
+501 SILAQAINID
-511 AKGVK
+511 ATGVK